1 MINSTLSSATS
12 CSIKYFTNNG
22 FQTGDRIY
30 AVCYPI
36 ISGEFTIYDDPK
48 QNFDIISYN
57 IGNPSNISSFI
68 LHE

>member
-1 MINSTLSSATS
+1 MS

-22 FQTGDRIY
+22 FQIGDRIY

-36 ISGEFTIYDDPK
+36 IAGEFTLYDDPK

-57 IGNPSNISSFI
+57 LANPSNISSFI